1 LAKKTDT
8 DDRLKL
14 RAEAEARFARDSGHV
29 GSGPP
34 TSELLHEL
42 QVHQIEL
49 EMQNE
54 ELRRTQ
60 VALEVSRDRYVD
72 LYDFAPIG
80 YFTVS
85 DAGLI
90 EDANLT
96 AAALLGVDRAK
107 LRGRRFAAFVIPE
120 SVANWG
126 SLLSEV
132 RSDAEPHSCDLAL
145 QRSAGPVFAGHVS
158 CQRSGVVG
166 DGGTMRV
173 VLTDISRRKHAEDAL
188 RDGEERMRSIV
199 TSMAEGVVVQGT
211 SGRILTCNT
220 AAERILGLSRAQIEG
235 RTSLDPGWKSIRE
248 DGSPFPGSEHP
259 SMSTLRNG
267 IPLSNV
273 LMGIHKPDGTLT
285 WISISTEPLRA
296 APTTAPYA
304 VVATFA
310 DVTELR
316 RASAQ
321 IGEIKERLSFVI
333 DGSND
338 GFWDWDVPTGRVKFS
353 RRWASMLG
361 YDLDE
366 LEPHVSTWKWMV
378 HPDDLGSVTATVEA
392 HLRGESDLYECEQ
405 RVRHKDGRWVWI
417 LDRGK
422 VVERDA
428 YGGPVRMAG
437 THTDITAR
445 KLVEEALRASESRFR
460 LLANVTAIGIFQTGA
475 QGQILFV
482 NSTYLAL
489 TGLSEEEA
497 HGPDG
502 NRAIHPED
510 RERVVREWQE
520 AVSAGIGFSAEYR
533 HLLPDGSVN
542 WVRMFGRP
550 FLDGA
555 GAVAGYVGALVDI
568 TEPRALQAQLALA
581 SRLAAMGTLVTG
593 VAHEIN
599 NPLSAELA
607 DQGVALEVVREVRA
621 RLGDG
626 SPLDRKAEVRLLDGV
641 VEALEDAQE
650 SGQRISRIVKDLTAF
665 GRPDTGR
672 TRVRM
677 IDVVNGALRWL
688 PAAVARTARIQV
700 EDGGAPDVVA
710 SSGQIEQVLVN
721 LAVNAAF
728 ATPEGQRD
736 TVIVRIGPG
745 DRGMARLEVID
756 HGTGIEPAILDRV
769 FEPFF
774 TTHAVGA
781 GKGMGLGLA
790 ISHTIVTA
798 HGGSLTVTSVVGKGS
813 TFRLELPAAV
823 EDAG

>member
-1 LAKKTDT
+1 LTKKTVT
-8 DDRLKL
+8 DDRQKL
-14 RAEAEARFARDSGHV
+14 RVEAEARFARDSRHV

-107 LRGRRFAAFVIPE
+107 LRGNRFAAFVIPE
-120 SVANWG
+120 SVAHWG
-126 SLLSEV
+126 RLLSEV
-132 RSDAEPHSCDLAL
+132 RGDAEPHSCDLAL
-145 QRSAGPVFAGHVS
+145 QRSAGPVFAGQVS
-158 CQRSGVVG
+158 CQRSGVAG
-166 DGGTMRV
+166 AGGTMRV
-173 VLTDISRRKHAEDAL
+173 VLTDISRRKHAEEAL

-199 TSMAEGVVVQGT
+199 TTMAEGVVVQGT
-211 SGRILTCNT
+211 SGRILTCNP

-235 RTSLDPGWKSIRE
+235 RTSLNPGWKSIRE

-267 IPLSNV
+267 IPLANV

-296 APTTAPYA
+296 APSTAPYA

-321 IGEIKERLSFVI
+321 LVEVKERLSFVI

-338 GFWDWDVPTGRVKFS
+338 GFWDWNVPTGHVKFS
-353 RRWASMLG
+353 RRWGSMLG
-361 YDLDE
+361 YDLGE
-366 LEPHVSTWKWMV
+366 LEPHVSTWERMV
-378 HPDDLGSVTATVEA
+378 HPDDLGNATASVEA
-392 HLRGESDLYECEQ
+392 HLRGETALYECEH

-428 YGGPVRMAG
+428 QGNPERMAG
-437 THTDITAR
+437 THTDITER
-445 KLVEEALRASESRFR
+445 KQAEEALRASEARLR
-460 LLANVTAIGIFQTGA
+460 LLANVTAVGIFQTGSG
-475 QGQILFV
+475 GQVLFV
-482 NSTYLAL
+482 NSTYLTL

-497 HGPDG
+497 YGFDG
-502 NRAIHPED
+502 KRAIHPED

-520 AVSAGIGFSAEYR
+520 AVSAGRAFSAEYR

-542 WVRMFGRP
+542 WVRMLGRP
-550 FLDGA
+550 FLDPA

-581 SRLAAMGTLVTG
+581 SRLAAMGTLLTG

-599 NPLSAELA
+599 NPLAAELA

-621 RLGDG
+621 RLDDG
-626 SPLDRKAEVRLLDGV
+626 APIDQKAEARLLDGV

-650 SGQRISRIVKDLTAF
+650 SGQRIARIVKDLTAF
-665 GRPDTGR
+665 GRPDARR
-672 TRVRM
+672 TRVRI
-677 IDVVNGALRWL
+677 IDVVSGALRWL
-688 PAAVARTARIQV
+688 PATVARTAAIVV

-710 SSGQIEQVLVN
+710 SPGQIEQVVVN
-721 LAVNAAF
+721 LLTNAAF

-736 TVIVRIGPG
+736 TVVVRIGPG
-745 DRGMARLEVID
+745 EPGRARLEVVD
-756 HGTGIEPAILDRV
+756 HGTGIEPANLDRI

-774 TTHAVGA
+774 TTHPVGA
-781 GKGMGLGLA
+781 RRGAGLGLA
-790 ISHTIVTA
+790 IAHAAVTA
-798 HGGSLTVTSVVGKGS
+798 HGGSLTVTSVVGRGS
-813 TFRLELPAAV
+813 TFRVELPAAADD
-823 EDAG
+823 DA